1 MEIND
6 FLSFDDTEIAFAHKS
21 DVALWRSYLLFRLI
35 NNPNLVKKGTS
46 LAMWALDKH
55 LPITPFVR
63 YSIYEQFCGGQSLKK
78 AVTTLNK
85 MAQYNLKTMLDYG
98 VEAKKTEKD
107 FDKTSKQ
114 LLKAITFAGRRSDV
128 PVVSIKITGLGQ
140 FELFEA
146 IDAAQE
152 LTPDQQAAF
161 RRVKQ
166 RLHTICQ
173 TAQKENV
180 AIYFDAE
187 ESWIQDALD
196 VLVNELMAAYN
207 RQAVV
212 VYNTFQLYRHD
223 RLAYLKQC
231 HTHALQGGY
240 ILGAKLVRGAY
251 MEKERERAWK
261 MGYASPIQPDKE
273 ATDRDFNDALL
284 YCIDHLDQIAFCNA
298 SHNEQS
304 ATYLCRLIAERKLPR
319 DHAHIWFAQLYGM
332 SDHISYN
339 LANTGYN
346 AAKYLPYGP
355 VRDVVPYL
363 IRRAQE
369 NTSVAGQAGREL
381 SLLQDELRR
390 RKAKSWWR
398 WLPV

>member
-1 MEIND
+1 MEFND

-21 DVALWRSYLLFRLI
+21 DAELWRSYLLFRAI
-35 NNPNLVKKGTS
+35 NNPQIVKKGTS
-46 LAMWALDKH
+46 IAVWAIDKH
-55 LPITPFVR
+55 LPITPFVK
-63 YSIYEQFCGGQSLKK
+63 YSVYAQFCGGESLKK
-78 AVTTLNK
+78 AVETLNK

-107 FDKTSKQ
+107 FDKTTKQ
-114 LLKAITFAGRRSDV
+114 LLKAVAFAGRRSDV
-128 PVVSIKITGLGQ
+128 PVVSIKITGLGR

-146 IDAAQE
+146 LDAGQN
-152 LTPDQQAAF
+152 LTGDDNTAF
-161 RRVKQ
+161 ARTKQ
-166 RLHTICQ
+166 RLHTIC
-173 TAQKENV
+173 TAAQKAGV

-196 VLVNELMAAYN
+196 NLVNEMMATYN
-207 RQAVV
+207 RENAV

-231 HTHALQGGY
+231 HKHAQQNGY

-261 MGYASPIQPDKE
+261 RQYPSPIQPDKA
-273 ATDRDFNDALL
+273 ATDRDFNDALR
-284 YCIDHLDQIAFCNA
+284 YCMDNIAEIAFCNA
-298 SHNEQS
+298 SHNEES
-304 ATYLCRLIAERKLPR
+304 ALFLCRLITEHKLPR
-319 DHAHIWFAQLYGM
+319 DHKHIYFAQLYGM

-355 VRDVVPYL
+355 VSDVVPYL

-369 NTSVAGQAGREL
+369 NTSVAGQSGREL
-381 SLLQDELRR
+381 SLLQSELRR
-390 RKAKSWWR
+390 RKAKTWWK